1 MTVKVTKL
9 PEDRS
14 FFCCSLFNIINK
26 RQINNN
32 LWIGKKQCRHMQKTI
47 KTFFPASFKVTMT
60 VFFLKHVQGFGCT
73 LVGLAID
80 LKIDCTNS

>member
-1 MTVKVTKL
+1 
-9 PEDRS
+9 
-14 FFCCSLFNIINK
+14 
-26 RQINNN
+26 
-32 LWIGKKQCRHMQKTI
+32 MQKTI

-80 LKIDCTNS
+80 LKSIVRIAKSMNK